1 MRKMLR
7 KVLPQKIYD
16 ILKDAAKGNYSYFF
30 WLFPIKRNKIVISS
44 FHGKGYG
51 DNGKYIVEEILR
63 QKLQYDIVWLLKKEL
78 VGKVEI
84 PSTIRIVEYGSLKSL
99 YELAT
104 AKVWI
109 DNCRKSFYPPKRKT
123 QYYIQTWHSPLRLK
137 KIEKDAE
144 NNLSKSYL
152 RMAKKDAKNCD
163 LMIAG
168 SDFSWNIYRNSFW
181 YEGEIL
187 KCGTPRCDLFFQEN
201 PSYKKKVYESF
212 GILPDKK
219 LIIFAPTFR
228 NKSTVAPYLLD
239 YTEVIRAV
247 QEKFSGE
254 WKFLIRLHP
263 SISHLSLPI
272 KYDDTII
279 NATNYEDMQELLYA
293 ADILI
298 TDYSSCMFDMA
309 IAQKI
314 CFIHAPDVEVYLD
327 KERQLYFDFKEL
339 PFSFS
344 KTNEQLVNNIL
355 NFDPE
360 LYKRN
365 LKRFM
370 EKIKLYETGTA
381 SQQVVKRIKEVI
393 NK

>member
-1 MRKMLR
+1 MRKIFSR
-7 KVLPQKIYD
+7 ILPQSICN
-16 ILKDAAKGNYSYFF
+16 ILRNIVKGNYSYFY
-30 WLFPIKRNKIVISS
+30 WLFPIKRNKIVVSN
-44 FHGKGYG
+44 FRGKGYG

-63 QKLQYDIVWLLKKEL
+63 QELQYDIVWLLKKEL
-78 VGKVEI
+78 IGKVEI
-84 PSTIRIVEYGSLKSL
+84 PSKIRIVEYGSLKSL

-144 NNLSKSYL
+144 SNLSKSYL
-152 RMAKKDAKNCD
+152 KRAKKDAKNCD

-181 YEGEIL
+181 YEGKIL
-187 KCGTPRCDLFFQEN
+187 KCGTPRCDLFFSEN

-212 GILPDKK
+212 GILPDIK
-219 LIIFAPTFR
+219 LVIFAPTFR
-228 NKSTVAPYLLD
+228 NKSTVEPYLLD
-239 YTEVIRAV
+239 YTDVVRAV
-247 QEKFSGE
+247 QERFGGE

-263 SISHLSLPI
+263 SISDLSLPI
-272 KYDDTII
+272 EYNNTII
-279 NATNYEDMQELLYA
+279 NATNYDDMQQLLYA

-298 TDYSSCMFDMA
+298 TDYSSCMFDMV

-314 CFIHAPDVEVYLD
+314 CFIHAPDIDLYLA

-339 PFSFS
+339 PFYFS
-344 KTNEQLVNNIL
+344 KTMEQLIDNIR
-355 NFDPE
+355 NFDTE
-360 LYKRN
+360 FYNRN
-365 LKRFM
+365 LRRFM
-370 EKIKLYETGTA
+370 EKINLYENGTA

>member
-1 MRKMLR
+1 
-7 KVLPQKIYD
+7 
-16 ILKDAAKGNYSYFF
+16 
-30 WLFPIKRNKIVISS
+30 
-44 FHGKGYG
+44 
-51 DNGKYIVEEILR
+51 
-63 QKLQYDIVWLLKKEL
+63 
-78 VGKVEI
+78 
-84 PSTIRIVEYGSLKSL
+84 
-99 YELAT
+99 
-104 AKVWI
+104 
-109 DNCRKSFYPPKRKT
+109 
-123 QYYIQTWHSPLRLK
+123 
-137 KIEKDAE
+137 
-144 NNLSKSYL
+144 
-152 RMAKKDAKNCD
+152 MAKKDAKNCD
-163 LMIAG
+163 LMIVG

-314 CFIHAPDVEVYLD
+314 CFIHAPDVELYLD